1 MKCPW
6 KRLTQLPDHKGRP
19 VNKILLCCAAVLLTG
34 CSTTVPV
41 TAKFPEAPEILLV
54 ECDKLDKIGKDKV
67 YFSEFLTVVVGNYNK
82 YHMCAAQNTAW
93 KEWYRKQKEIFDSVS
108 EGQ

>member
-1 MKCPW
+1 VK
-6 KRLTQLPDHKGRP
+6 K
-19 VNKILLCCAAVLLTG
+19 LLLFCVASTFLAG

-67 YFSEFLTVVVGNYNK
+67 YFSEFLTTVVGNYNK
-82 YHMCAAQNTAW
+82 YHMCAAQNAAW
-93 KEWYRKQKEIFDSVS
+93 KEWYHKQKEIFDKVS
-108 EGQ
+108 E